1 MIASTTQI
9 VVNQRL
15 GTLRLLIYIWRVR
28 RQLARCP
35 GLVKYDFHPGWRTL
49 TVWESTE
56 ALKAFR
62 NSGAHLEAMR
72 NTARIGRART
82 VTWETAEIPA
92 WPEVIARLDG
102 AAPGR

>member
-9 VVNQRL
+9 FVDRPL
-15 GTLRLLIYIWRVR
+15 GTIRLLVYIIRVR
-28 RQLARCP
+28 KQLARCP

-49 TVWESTE
+49 TIWESTE

-62 NSGAHLEAMR
+62 NSGAHLDAMR

-82 VTWETAEIPA
+82 VTWEVTQIPT

-102 AAPGR
+102 AR